1 MNTQICFIITLNI
14 PIFTFGR
21 RSLFVSSDYVLL
33 SDHCKVLRLTLYQRS
48 FNRNINPTLGSSFLL
63 FSVSVLFLFSKARCK
78 QLVIFLVNCSF
89 LIRHFVFN
97 LHRSWTKTIHLSL
110 GEWIQE
116 MALYLN
122 AKKKKKKR
130 SGFNHRYRTHG
141 YCDMVPNKN
150 RAVYLSLLFR
160 GKLFW
165 VFLRKTFFAFK

>member
-122 AKKKKKKR
+122 AKKKKKKIR
-130 SGFNHRYRTHG
+130 LQS
-141 YCDMVPNKN
+141 
-150 RAVYLSLLFR
+150 SI
-160 GKLFW
+160 
-165 VFLRKTFFAFK
+165 